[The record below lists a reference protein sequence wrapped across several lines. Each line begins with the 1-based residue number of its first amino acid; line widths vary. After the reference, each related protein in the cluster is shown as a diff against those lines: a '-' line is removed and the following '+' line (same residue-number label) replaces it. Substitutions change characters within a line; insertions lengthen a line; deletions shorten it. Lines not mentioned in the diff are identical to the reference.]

1 MTLSKRAAEIG
12 REPWYPSEQGET
24 RSSTWNQTYSPGCTT
39 RQHIFVSLQAAAF
52 TADPNMGED
61 DGMYTYDAWLR
72 RVASLTDAALEEMA
86 RWEEA
91 DA

>member
-1 MTLSKRAAEIG
+1 MTLSERAAEIG
-12 REPWYPSEQGET
+12 REPWYPVNATLQLADS
-24 RSSTWNQTYSPGCTT
+24 GCTT

-61 DGMYTYDAWLR
+61 DGMYRDDAWLR

-86 RWEEA
+86 SWEED
-91 DA
+91 DAKA